1 MALTRISNDTLQDA
15 TITQPKLGTEF
26 TTSIVMP
33 TVTGPLQNLYPG
45 LAIDVI
51 WYYGTTNG
59 SGIDL
64 YFYAINPNI
73 AINELV
79 GATFTFTGDNIGSI
93 PAGSYIIGS
102 NGASFVDFDEYYVE
116 IVLNPTQQTDTED
129 GFGYGQQVTLLQASS
144 VPTLNFN
151 EAQIFSLTP
160 NQNTTINITNPV
172 VGISK
177 VIIVTGG
184 GAANTIGFTVGGAAG
199 TFNLIAGEYD
209 DTAALKN
216 FIQIMCVSPTEFWYS
231 ISQIAV

>member
-1 MALTRISNDTLQDA
+1 MALTQVITEVIADDA
-15 TITQPKLGTEF
+15 ITNSKVGSEF
-26 TTSIVMP
+26 TSSQSLTP
-33 TVTGPLQNLYPG
+33 AA
-45 LAIDVI
+45 AIDV
-51 WYYGTTNG
+51 
-59 SGIDL
+59 D
-64 YFYAINPNI
+64 
-73 AINELV
+73 
-79 GATFTFTGDNIGSI
+79 
-93 PAGSYIIGS
+93 
-102 NGASFVDFDEYYVE
+102 
-116 IVLNPTQQTDTED
+116 
-129 GFGYGQQVTLLQASS
+129 
-144 VPTLNFN
+144 FN